1 MPAWAVQG
9 KRFLTTAIVTEGL
22 TKRFPQK
29 LTLRQVMLHPF
40 RRQSGVPLTAV
51 DGVSLEILKG
61 ELFGLLGPNG
71 AGKTTLVKMLCTL
84 ILPDGGRAEVNGF
97 DLSNEDHVKAS
108 IGFVSGEE
116 RSFYWRLS
124 GRQNLEFFATLHGL
138 SAGEAAERIR
148 RLAEWLDLGEFLD
161 RRFDRY
167 SSGMKQRLGIAR
179 GLLNDPQI
187 LFLDEPTRSLDPTSA
202 GHLRDIVKQLVRER
216 GHTVVLVTH
225 QLREAEELCDRIAIM
240 HKGRLRVVA
249 DLPSLYRQ
257 AGVRHYRL
265 RVRGLKAEG
274 AALVKALPGLGVR
287 EPAGEPGLFV
297 LELEPAED
305 KAGEAL
311 AGLIDR
317 VVSAG
322 GRVEDVE
329 TPEAALET
337 VFRKFTDDTV
347 PAAGGAS

>member
-1 MPAWAVQG
+1 
-9 KRFLTTAIVTEGL
+9 
-22 TKRFPQK
+22 
-29 LTLRQVMLHPF
+29 MLHPF
-40 RRQSGVPLTAV
+40 RGRSSVPLTAV
-51 DGVSLEILKG
+51 DGVSLEIKPG

-84 ILPDGGRAEVNGF
+84 ILPDGGRAEVNGY
-97 DLSNEDHVKAS
+97 DLSDEARVKAS

-124 GRQNLEFFATLHGL
+124 GRQNLEFFAALHGL
-138 SAGEAAERIR
+138 SAGEAKQRIHH
-148 RLAEWLDLGEFLD
+148 LAEWLELGEFLD

-225 QLREAEELCDRIAIM
+225 QLREAEDLCDRIAIM

-249 DLPSLYRQ
+249 DPPFLRRQ

-265 RVRGLKAEG
+265 RVRGLNAEG
-274 AALVKALPGLGVR
+274 AALVKAMPGLGVR
-287 EPAGEPGLFV
+287 EPAGESGLFV
-297 LELEPAED
+297 LELEPAEH

-311 AGLIDR
+311 ADLIAR
-317 VVSAG
+317 VVGAG

-329 TPEAALET
+329 TPEAALEA
-337 VFRKFTDDTV
+337 VFRKFTDD
-347 PAAGGAS
+347 AGPGVGDAS

>member
-1 MPAWAVQG
+1 V
-9 KRFLTTAIVTEGL
+9 TAAICTEGL
-22 TKRFPQK
+22 TKRFPQRM
-29 LTLRQVMLHPF
+29 TLRQTMLHPF
-40 RRQSGVPLTAV
+40 RARSSVPLTAV
-51 DGVSLEILKG
+51 DDISLEIRQG

-84 ILPDGGRAEVNGF
+84 ILPDAGRAEVNGY
-97 DLSNEDHVKAS
+97 DLSDEARVKAS

-124 GRQNLEFFATLHGL
+124 GRQNLEFFASLHGL
-138 SAGEAAERIR
+138 SAGEAPPRIR
-148 RLAEWLDLGEFLD
+148 RLAEWLELGEFLD

-202 GHLRDIVKQLVRER
+202 GHLRDLVKQLVLER

-225 QLREAEELCDRIAIM
+225 QLREAEDLCDRIAIM

-249 DLPSLYRQ
+249 APSSLRRQ

-265 RVRGLKAEG
+265 RVRGLKPEG
-274 AALVKALPGLGVR
+274 VALVKAVPGLGIR

-305 KAGEAL
+305 QAGEAL
-311 AGLIDR
+311 AGLIER
-317 VVSAG
+317 VVGAG
-322 GRVEDVE
+322 GRVEDIE
-329 TPEAALET
+329 TPEAALDA
-337 VFRKFTDDTV
+337 VFRKFTDDAG